1 MERKITLSL
10 VLALSVVIVSLMSS
24 DSTAKALV
32 FPGAAAAPKQRCTF
46 TPVEGTTSWVTA
58 QPENNPLGVLA
69 MWDAIVHCEQPSSFE
84 GQTIGIEQRLAV
96 RIDDGRAM
104 GPTQILVR
112 GNTDWAFH
120 GRVRGPVTCDA
131 GVCTLN
137 LETRANGPGG
147 SQLHGSGVIEVNTAT
162 DEIVFFAGPIVAIIH
177 PFSDF

>member
-46 TPVEGTTSWVTA
+46 TPVPGTTQVD
-58 QPENNPLGVLA
+58 LGDVDLTIDVDA
-69 MWDAIVHCEQPSSFE
+69 MWDATVHCAQPSPLE
-84 GQTIGIEQRLAV
+84 GQTVEIRQRLAV

-104 GPTQILVR
+104 GPTQVLVR
-112 GNTDWAFH
+112 GNPDWAFRGH
-120 GRVRGPVTCDA
+120 VRGNNLCDA

-147 SQLHGSGVIEVNTAT
+147 SQLRGFLSIEFQTTGNVLSFTPG
-162 DEIVFFAGPIVAIIH
+162 EIVAIIH